1 MGFDGVYWGCVAED
15 RLYWGRMAAD
25 RLYWGR
31 MAADRHK
38 LRHRLNTV
46 FKSSNFVAG
55 RETPDC
61 RCNLPHFSRRPVLR
75 AVC

>member
-46 FKSSNFVAG
+46 FKSSNSVAG
-55 RETPDC
+55 RERLAC